1 LHDARVFNAL
11 AAASPLTIAPIA
23 NGCRRRAA
31 RHADFGPQNA
41 KAIVFDGTKESNP
54 RTWTMHPTRVL
65 QLCALPMTLTL
76 ALALLLGPARAQA
89 PEQSKDEA
97 PLELPA
103 DEPLDLSTP
112 EPDAGTLK
120 APTPFAGKPSA
131 PDWNGKAGIDY
142 SKPSIPAATFQPEQ
156 LLAGAVP
163 DQSTGV
169 AWATITAP
177 GFEAPLGWDKTSIE
191 TRVDPSHEQGKLG
204 TTLSRS
210 VPLGDDVSLTLQN
223 GVSMTR
229 ALPNATGQAHS
240 WATSQAL
247 RFNILP
253 TDTSVSLGADIS
265 STDDK
270 WLRTL
275 SAEQKLFGG
284 PFSVTG
290 SVSETP
296 AGEISKSLKAGFKRS
311 W

>member
-1 LHDARVFNAL
+1 
-11 AAASPLTIAPIA
+11 
-23 NGCRRRAA
+23 
-31 RHADFGPQNA
+31 
-41 KAIVFDGTKESNP
+41 
-54 RTWTMHPTRVL
+54 MHPTRML
-65 QLCALPMTLTL
+65 HLCALPM
-76 ALALLLGPARAQA
+76 ALSLLLAPARAQA
-89 PEQSKDEA
+89 PEPSKDEA

-103 DEPLDLSTP
+103 DAPPELPADAPLDLSTP
-112 EPDAGTLK
+112 EPEPGTLK
-120 APTPFAGKPSA
+120 PTTPLADKPST
-131 PDWNGKAGIDY
+131 PEWISKAGIDY
-142 SKPSIPAATFQPEQ
+142 SKPAFPAATFQPDQ

-169 AWATITAP
+169 GWATITAP
-177 GFEAPLGWDKTSIE
+177 GLEAPLGWDKAAID

-210 VPLGDDVSLTLQN
+210 VPVGDDVSLTLQN

-229 ALPNATGQAHS
+229 SLPNAAGPVHS

-247 RFNILP
+247 RFNLLP
-253 TDTSVSLGADIS
+253 TDTSVSFGANIS

-290 SVSETP
+290 SVNET
-296 AGEISKSLKAGFKRS
+296 ATGDLSKSLKAGFKRT

>member
-1 LHDARVFNAL
+1 
-11 AAASPLTIAPIA
+11 
-23 NGCRRRAA
+23 
-31 RHADFGPQNA
+31 
-41 KAIVFDGTKESNP
+41 
-54 RTWTMHPTRVL
+54 MHPTRVL
-65 QLCALPMTLTL
+65 QLCALPMALT
-76 ALALLLGPARAQA
+76 LLLGPARAQA

-120 APTPFAGKPSA
+120 TPTPLAGKPSA

-142 SKPSIPAATFQPEQ
+142 SKPSIPAMTFQPDQ

-177 GFEAPLGWDKTSIE
+177 GFEAPLGWDKTS
-191 TRVDPSHEQGKLG
+191 
-204 TTLSRS
+204 
-210 VPLGDDVSLTLQN
+210 
-223 GVSMTR
+223 M
-229 ALPNATGQAHS
+229 QAHS
-240 WATSQAL
+240 WASSQAL
-247 RFNILP
+247 HFNILP

-265 STDDK
+265 SIDDK

-296 AGEISKSLKAGFKRS
+296 AGEISKSLKAGFKQS

>member
-1 LHDARVFNAL
+1 
-11 AAASPLTIAPIA
+11 
-23 NGCRRRAA
+23 
-31 RHADFGPQNA
+31 
-41 KAIVFDGTKESNP
+41 
-54 RTWTMHPTRVL
+54 
-65 QLCALPMTLTL
+65 
-76 ALALLLGPARAQA
+76 
-89 PEQSKDEA
+89 
-97 PLELPA
+97 
-103 DEPLDLSTP
+103 
-112 EPDAGTLK
+112 
-120 APTPFAGKPSA
+120 
-131 PDWNGKAGIDY
+131 
-142 SKPSIPAATFQPEQ
+142 

-163 DQSTGV
+163 DQSSGV

-210 VPLGDDVSLTLQN
+210 VPVGDDVSLTLQN

-229 ALPNATGQAHS
+229 SLPNAAGQAHS

-247 RFNILP
+247 RFNFLP
-253 TDTSVSLGADIS
+253 TDTSVSFGADIS
-265 STDDK
+265 SIDDK

-290 SVSETP
+290 SVSET
-296 AGEISKSLKAGFKRS
+296 ATGDLSKSLKAGFKRT

>member
-1 LHDARVFNAL
+1 MAL
-11 AAASPLTIAPIA
+11 
-23 NGCRRRAA
+23 G
-31 RHADFGPQNA
+31 
-41 KAIVFDGTKESNP
+41 
-54 RTWTMHPTRVL
+54 
-65 QLCALPMTLTL
+65 
-76 ALALLLGPARAQA
+76 LLLGPARVQA
-89 PEQSKDEA
+89 PEPPKDEA

-112 EPDAGTLK
+112 EPDAGALK
-120 APTPFAGKPSA
+120 VTTPFAGKAAA

-142 SKPSIPAATFQPEQ
+142 SKPSIPAVTFQPEQ

-163 DQSTGV
+163 DQSSGV

-210 VPLGDDVSLTLQN
+210 VPVGDDVALTLQN

-240 WATSQAL
+240 WASSQAL
-247 RFNILP
+247 RLNILP
-253 TDTSVSLGADIS
+253 TDTSVSFGADIS
-265 STDDK
+265 SIDDK

-290 SVSETP
+290 SVSET
-296 AGEISKSLKAGFKRS
+296 ASGDLSKSFRAGFKQS

>member
-1 LHDARVFNAL
+1 MTT
-11 AAASPLTIAPIA
+11 P
-23 NGCRRRAA
+23 
-31 RHADFGPQNA
+31 
-41 KAIVFDGTKESNP
+41 GTKPCEYLTLFRLKNARRHNGRNLRL
-54 RTWTMHPTRVL
+54 RTCGAGRC
-65 QLCALPMTLTL
+65 LCALPM

-89 PEQSKDEA
+89 P
-97 PLELPA
+97 
-103 DEPLDLSTP
+103 LDLSTP
-112 EPDAGTLK
+112 EPDSGKLK
-120 APTPFAGKPSA
+120 GMTPFADRASA
-131 PDWNGKAGIDY
+131 LDWNGKAGIDY
-142 SKPSIPAATFQPEQ
+142 SKPSIPAVTFQPDQ

-169 AWATITAP
+169 GWAAITAP
-177 GFEAPLGWDKTSIE
+177 GLETPLGWDKAAID

-210 VPLGDDVSLTLQN
+210 VPVGDDVSLTLQN

-229 ALPNATGQAHS
+229 SLPNATGPVHS

-247 RFNILP
+247 RFNFLP
-253 TDTSVSLGADIS
+253 TDTSVSFGGDIS

-290 SVSETP
+290 SVSET
-296 AGEISKSLKAGFKRS
+296 ATGDLSKSLKAGFKRT

>member
-1 LHDARVFNAL
+1 M
-11 AAASPLTIAPIA
+11 T
-23 NGCRRRAA
+23 
-31 RHADFGPQNA
+31 
-41 KAIVFDGTKESNP
+41 TTSNP
-54 RTWTMHPTRVL
+54 RNRTMHAFRGL
-65 QLCALPMTLTL
+65 QLCALPM

-89 PEQSKDEA
+89 PEHSTDEA
-97 PLELPA
+97 PLDLP
-103 DEPLDLSTP
+103 TP
-112 EPDAGTLK
+112 EPDSGKLK
-120 APTPFAGKPSA
+120 GMTPFADRASA
-131 PDWNGKAGIDY
+131 LDWNGKAGIDY
-142 SKPSIPAATFQPEQ
+142 SKPSIPAVTFQPDQ